1 MTEKIPSM
9 RSAPKVMLLVS
20 LCLSTTSWMDVGGM
34 AAEAE
39 LSHQHSITFCCP
51 VADGSRGAAWRND
64 VWLGKVYEAKV
75 YHWMPSRGK
84 NCTHWH
90 LLILVECLWRSKSGY
105 EHSEEWVVYFS
116 TGDSDVKDKLQSGW
130 QCATVAPWN
139 EELLGLFIHTYWL
152 FMIRELNINFS
163 VLETMVTVLE
173 YCKVCTRC
181 VPELLTQEEK

>member
-1 MTEKIPSM
+1 MTEKIHSM

-116 TGDSDVKDKLQSGW
+116 TGGSNSGS
-130 QCATVAPWN
+130 P
-139 EELLGLFIHTYWL
+139 LLVQILMIVTCRLLFITGGNMYL
-152 FMIRELNINFS
+152 VVAIILKNCALELRISYIR
-163 VLETMVTVLE
+163 
-173 YCKVCTRC
+173 
-181 VPELLTQEEK
+181 